1 MTKCRLLLFPQPWKE
16 ITFRIAPLTITIF
29 EAVNFWS
36 HSIRFVMSYSLLW
49 CGITSQMWSVHW
61 SVARM
66 FFPIIEHFGVW
77 RNNTTKIICNN
88 NHHQVLACLNI
99 LLFGAWKWSCN
110 TYVCQTYV
118 AMKPSSAEGEVAA
131 VGSMS
136 FSQPLTFLL
145 RLVTFLV
152 VDVWSKL
159 SGVGRFL
166 EITEL

>member
-99 LLFGAWKWSCN
+99 LIFGAWKWSCKIRM
-110 TYVCQTYV
+110 YAKRMLPWSHQVQ
-118 AMKPSSAEGEVAA
+118 KGR
-131 VGSMS
+131 
-136 FSQPLTFLL
+136 LL
-145 RLVTFLV
+145 QLAQCLFRNHSLFCW
-152 VDVWSKL
+152 VWSH
-159 SGVGRFL
+159 F
-166 EITEL
+166 